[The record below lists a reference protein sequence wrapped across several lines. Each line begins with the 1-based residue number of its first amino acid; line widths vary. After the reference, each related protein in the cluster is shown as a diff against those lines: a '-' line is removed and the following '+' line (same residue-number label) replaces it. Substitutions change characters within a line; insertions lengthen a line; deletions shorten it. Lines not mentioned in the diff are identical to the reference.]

1 MKHVLVFVV
10 RVVIFQGVFCL
21 KLFVRS
27 HYQLNYEVSTQV
39 LVSSLQICIVFA
51 AVMLYKMSRFVVY
64 TINDGRHYATV
75 EEEDDEET
83 CSTRIE
89 RTDGM
94 DDVQDVASTPSKP
107 QIDTI
112 VFAGSRS
119 LREYV
124 LCMHTLGILLWGT
137 FYSFDFST
145 TVAFYYFVYGLL
157 FGWLVRIWRAGPEIN
172 IVLCVV
178 YVGLF
183 ATVMGINRPSWSS
196 PVNADLLCFAV
207 VLPVVF
213 GVGWMSCIHDSTIVE
228 NAENALVTCVLVCC
242 LVMSTSE
249 WTPLFDMLARERA
262 LFVYVLVIEPVAKS
276 LALYVFVLSLLTR
289 HHQQILFVFVCMHA
303 LASTQSA
310 QSDEPLS
317 LVVTVS
323 AVCVLF
329 LLQGFR
335 VCRKIQTTV
344 V

>member
-27 HYQLNYEVSTQV
+27 HYQLHYEVSTQV

-94 DDVQDVASTPSKP
+94 DDVQDAASTPSKP

-137 FYSFDFST
+137 FYSFDYST

-183 ATVMGINRPSWSS
+183 ATVMGINHPKW
-196 PVNADLLCFAV
+196 
-207 VLPVVF
+207 
-213 GVGWMSCIHDSTIVE
+213 
-228 NAENALVTCVLVCC
+228 VLVCERGLAVLC
-242 LVMSTSE
+242 GGVAGGVWRRLDELRPRLGDSGKRGECACDVRARVLPCHE
-249 WTPLFDMLARERA
+249 HERVDTPL
-262 LFVYVLVIEPVAKS
+262 
-276 LALYVFVLSLLTR
+276 
-289 HHQQILFVFVCMHA
+289 
-303 LASTQSA
+303 
-310 QSDEPLS
+310 
-317 LVVTVS
+317 
-323 AVCVLF
+323 
-329 LLQGFR
+329 
-335 VCRKIQTTV
+335 
-344 V
+344 